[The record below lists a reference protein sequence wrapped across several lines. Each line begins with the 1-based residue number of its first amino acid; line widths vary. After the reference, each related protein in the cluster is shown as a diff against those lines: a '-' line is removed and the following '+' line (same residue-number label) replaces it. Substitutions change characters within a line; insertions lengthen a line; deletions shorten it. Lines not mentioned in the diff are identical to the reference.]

1 MVSILSEWFLICPN
15 GFYSVRT
22 VSILSGRF
30 QFCPDGFNTVR
41 TVSILFGW
49 FQFCPDS
56 FNSVWMVSIL
66 SGRCQII
73 NKWSQC
79 NVNDVCATCTHYL
92 KLHSMMIHFCAFLCV
107 ACEDN
112 ALVSCRERVMRF
124 FYMLRERITRFFDV
138 SRKMDPRALS
148 GKFLRVKSCYPESFR
163 FLGLCTNA
171 TDALMR

>member
-1 MVSILSEWFLICPN
+1 MVLFLSGRFLFCPD
-15 GFYSVRT
+15 GFNLVRM

-30 QFCPDGFNTVR
+30 LFCPDGFNTVR
-41 TVSILFGW
+41 TVSKLSGW

-79 NVNDVCATCTHYL
+79 NVNDVCVTCTHYL

-112 ALVSCRERVMRF
+112 ALVSCCERVMRF
-124 FYMLRERITRFFDV
+124 FLYVAREDYAFFWCVAKNGSARFV
-138 SRKMDPRALS
+138 RKIFCA
-148 GKFLRVKSCYPESFR
+148 
-163 FLGLCTNA
+163 
-171 TDALMR
+171 